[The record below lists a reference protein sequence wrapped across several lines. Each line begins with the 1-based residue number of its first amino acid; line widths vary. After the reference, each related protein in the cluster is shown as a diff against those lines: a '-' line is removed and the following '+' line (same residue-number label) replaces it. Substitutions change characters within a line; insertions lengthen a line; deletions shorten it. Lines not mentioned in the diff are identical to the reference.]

1 MPADQQAPLHSARHQ
16 LAQLI
21 ADIREKHEADSHLL
35 PQLEALLQ
43 QLDQLNEHD
52 YLTGALNRRA
62 LLNQLGNELA
72 RSYRT
77 GHTFTLA
84 IVSVDHLEQILDSH
98 GQETARAI
106 LRQFALEFSRLL
118 RTLDVFGRTAANEF
132 AIIMPTTWLDQSRK
146 AIVRIR
152 SGLDQYDW
160 AAIAPGYQL
169 HFSTGLTIN
178 QLHDTPEAMMT
189 RAQTALRNARLQGA
203 GQVAELEPELP
214 PFSGQ
219 ED

>member
-98 GQETARAI
+98 GQETARLI

-132 AIIMPTTWLDQSRK
+132 AIVMPTTWLDQSRK

-152 SGLDQYDW
+152 NGLEQYEWSD
-160 AAIAPGYQL
+160 IAPGYRL

-178 QLHDTPEAMMT
+178 QIHDTPETMLK
-189 RAQTALRNARLQGA
+189 RAQTALGHARALGE
-203 GQVAELEPELP
+203 GQVADVEPELP
-214 PFSGQ
+214 PVPGQ
-219 ED
+219 EE

>member
-21 ADIREKHEADSHLL
+21 ADIREKHDADSHLL
-35 PQLEALLQ
+35 PQLESLLQ

-62 LLNQLGNELA
+62 LLAQLSNELA

-84 IVSVDHLEQILDSH
+84 LVSVDHLEQILDSH

-106 LRQFALEFSRLL
+106 LRQFAA
-118 RTLDVFGRTAANEF
+118 DDGVAA
-132 AIIMPTTWLDQSRK
+132 A
-146 AIVRIR
+146 
-152 SGLDQYDW
+152 
-160 AAIAPGYQL
+160 
-169 HFSTGLTIN
+169 
-178 QLHDTPEAMMT
+178 
-189 RAQTALRNARLQGA
+189 
-203 GQVAELEPELP
+203 
-214 PFSGQ
+214 
-219 ED
+219 